1 MPLKPPANHAK
12 DGHIV
17 NINNAVNDN
26 NIANKN
32 ALSSSSPQHLHIVII
47 IAPINGDDNDNN
59 VNVKRSENREGDKAP
74 EERGGKRLEAPKK
87 PPTTQSLTRTI
98 MALCHHYHA
107 YMPQSHRRLIV
118 MIVRAL
124 SLMTTERKRRRKQDK
139 NKRLKTTTT
148 NEREKQRKRKTK
160 EKNDNRRTSA

>member
-87 PPTTQSLTRTI
+87 PPTTQSPARTI
-98 MALCHHYHA
+98 TALYHHCHG
-107 YMPQSHRRLIV
+107 YMPQSRRRLIV
-118 MIVRAL
+118 MNVRAS

-148 NEREKQRKRKTK
+148 TNER
-160 EKNDNRRTSA
+160 